1 MTDIEVNGNGE
12 SSDSKFDASA
22 LNVLLQE
29 LSGDLPADVRA
40 SLDSP
45 ELHDEILRYLNDI
58 SSIESND
65 YLSSVPPTPAANSD
79 SKTIEEKTLVQ
90 DIAELEAK
98 QRLIDT
104 NLKNLIIKSQGSI
117 IENEIGLKD
126 AYKSFENDF
135 SHNAK
140 ALWRTFKDD
149 DINEIKDDQ
158 DQELHELEID
168 LDPNTKQD
176 TFYQTISNIKDS
188 HPNENEKD
196 KNLSIVLEN
205 MDQILNI
212 LELPS
217 LTGACI
223 KAGYYSEA
231 LEISSYTRRLAIK
244 FPSSDLIKEVE
255 LGVKSEMAM
264 MLTGLIRLLRT
275 NLKQSSI
282 IKILSYLRRIQP
294 FSQSDNADEQLKR
307 ILLHSR
313 FEFIKLELRSLLPLR
328 ESSLHEK
335 YLKRSIEVIR
345 EYCFGSIMTYKSI
358 FPEIDDSELEEVNI
372 ELEEISEEIPDIEE
386 EEPEIEEAAKEVVA
400 GTEDK
405 AEDEESNEADNKAE
419 DKPELEVVTEN
430 ATNEKTSE
438 DKSEDQA
445 EDQEK
450 SEKELVSST
459 EQKDEVKI
467 EAPVAKEIKES
478 KTPIIQ
484 LAKNRKPS
492 NILLFDFVQH
502 VLIELV
508 HNLEASLVHVQEKS
522 IRDGLYLQLIY
533 CSQSLGRI
541 DENFSD
547 LMTVTLLNARD
558 ESNNYLIVRDTWASS
573 IEKQQQLAKS
583 LNR

>member
-1 MTDIEVNGNGE
+1 MTDIEINGT
-12 SSDSKFDASA
+12 SDGQFDASA
-22 LNVLLQE
+22 LGVLLQE
-29 LSGDLPADVRA
+29 LSGDLPGDIR
-40 SLDSP
+40 SLLDSP
-45 ELHDEILRYLNDI
+45 ELHDEILKYLNDI
-58 SSIESND
+58 SSIKSND

-79 SKTIEEKTLVQ
+79 SHVVEEKTLVQ

-117 IENEIGLKD
+117 IENEISLKE
-126 AYKSFENDF
+126 AYKSFESDF
-135 SHNAK
+135 AHNAK

-168 LDPNTKQD
+168 LDPTAKQD
-176 TFYQTISNIKDS
+176 TFYQTILNIKDS
-188 HPNENEKD
+188 NPNDNEKD

-231 LEISSYTRRLAIK
+231 LEISSYTRRLAIR

-313 FEFIKLELRSLLPLR
+313 FEFIKLELRSLVPLR

-345 EYCFGSIMTYKSI
+345 EYCFGSIMTYKSV
-358 FPEIDDSELEEVNI
+358 FPEIDDSELEDVKI
-372 ELEEISEEIPDIEE
+372 ELEEIPEDIPEVKE
-386 EEPEIEEAAKEVVA
+386 EEPEIEEAAQEVIPS
-400 GTEDK
+400 T
-405 AEDEESNEADNKAE
+405 DESVKDEGSDQIKSE
-419 DKPELEVVTEN
+419 DKPEVEIAPESTKD
-430 ATNEKTSE
+430 EKPE
-438 DKSEDQA
+438 DTP
-445 EDQEK
+445 EK
-450 SEKELVSST
+450 QDKEEEIPESSEK
-459 EQKDEVKI
+459 
-467 EAPVAKEIKES
+467 AKEDTIEVSKEEETTNKSVTS
-478 KTPIIQ
+478 KITQPKKPVIE

-492 NILLFDFVQH
+492 NILLFEFVQH

-508 HNLEASLVHVQEKS
+508 HNLKESLAQVQEKS

-547 LMTVTLLNARD
+547 LMTVTLLNAKD
-558 ESNNYLIVRDTWASS
+558 ESNLYLINRDIWAAS